1 MSDSLVM
8 QDRVFQS
15 TPSAWRETADC
26 EISFKGYGKFQ
37 STPSAWRETGAKD
50 YLVGQTGHFNPLPPH
65 GGRRKDLTI
74 YNVTTH
80 FNPLPPHGG
89 RLCRSVFQALRQLI
103 SIHSLR
109 MEGDTLTDSGWS
121 SDIISIHSL
130 RMEGDS
136 SLLHD
141 LVPQNRIFQSTP
153 SAWRETRLT
162 FEPNSTHLHFNPL
175 PPHGGRPSTASPSA
189 MDLLFQST
197 PSAWR
202 ETEHGFDRSP
212 DCFISIHSLRM
223 EGDPCFAGFIQPH
236 FCISIH
242 SLRMEGDFAIPYLG
256 KYAVISIHS
265 IRMEGDRLFGLKD
278 LTMQAFQSTPSAW
291 RETSLLHY
299 LLNCFFISIHSL
311 RMEGDSLQIKPLSPA
326 TIFQSTPSAWRET
339 YLNAIFI
346 HSIRYF
352 NPLPPHGG
360 RPNSFSIYTREQTI
374 SIHSL
379 RMEGDVPENST
390 IQLRCGISIHSLR
403 MEGDHLPQNHLV
415 PDRYFN
421 PLPPHGGRHPV

>member
-1 MSDSLVM
+1 MEGDDANTFAERSEMHFNPLPPHGGRRSKLTAP
-8 QDRVFQS
+8 RRKATFQS
-15 TPSAWRETADC
+15 TPSAWRETAAYC
-26 EISFKGYGKFQ
+26 QEKNRRNISIHSLRMEGDPCSPGRSPERADFNPLPPHGGRRWNNMAVSNTLAFQ
-37 STPSAWRETGAKD
+37 STPSAWRETYTVALSGGD
-50 YLVGQTGHFNPLPPH
+50 TGDFNPLPPHGGRRTTPRKPRHTVHFNPLPPHGGRLFKAACATPTDHFNPLPPH

-223 EGDPCFAGFIQPH
+223 EGDFITSLPPQLLFYFNPLPPH
-236 FCISIH
+236 GGRLFTDQTIITRDDISIH
-242 SLRMEGDFAIPYLG
+242 SLRMEGD
-256 KYAVISIHS
+256 
-265 IRMEGDRLFGLKD
+265 
-278 LTMQAFQSTPSAW
+278 
-291 RETSLLHY
+291 
-299 LLNCFFISIHSL
+299 
-311 RMEGDSLQIKPLSPA
+311 LS
-326 TIFQSTPSAWRET
+326 
-339 YLNAIFI
+339 
-346 HSIRYF
+346 
-352 NPLPPHGG
+352 
-360 RPNSFSIYTREQTI
+360 
-374 SIHSL
+374 
-379 RMEGDVPENST
+379 
-390 IQLRCGISIHSLR
+390 
-403 MEGDHLPQNHLV
+403 
-415 PDRYFN
+415 
-421 PLPPHGGRHPV
+421 